1 MKDTELHQENQMVTD
16 PQTTAEAL
24 PPATLDPFSQL
35 LGIRLVDLKP
45 GIGTVELTV
54 GQQHM
59 NPHGTPHGGAIFSLA
74 DSALALASNSKGL
87 EAVALDVSIT
97 YCRPAPNG
105 SVLRAT
111 ASELNVTRR
120 TGLFDI
126 RVEREDGKLVAS
138 ARGTVFYTGN
148 PFKGWDSARG

>member
-1 MKDTELHQENQMVTD
+1 MADLHQDKLAMPGVETTD
-16 PQTTAEAL
+16 KVLHPD
-24 PPATLDPFSQL
+24 LDPFSQL
-35 LGIRLVDLKP
+35 LGMRLVDLKP
-45 GIGTVELTV
+45 GIGTVEMTV
-54 GQQHM
+54 GPEHM

-74 DSALALASNSKGL
+74 DSALAVASNSRGL

-97 YCRPAPNG
+97 YCRPALNG

-148 PFKGWDSARG
+148 PFKGWDSPQK